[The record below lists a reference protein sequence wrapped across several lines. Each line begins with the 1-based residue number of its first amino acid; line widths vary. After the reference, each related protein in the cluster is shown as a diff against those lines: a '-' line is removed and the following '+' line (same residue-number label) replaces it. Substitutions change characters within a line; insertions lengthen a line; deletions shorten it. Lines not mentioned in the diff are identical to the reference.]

1 MFYFAGYEIDRG
13 SCSPI
18 SAILAIFAL
27 CAASKNASELL
38 ALIPDATTLIR
49 HTRELFDFLQPPM
62 PEDVLVEPKHK
73 VAVDFKGTFNIV
85 LHVVHEQNTSF
96 SWFFNILY
104 CEFVDHEVCL
114 LIIDCS

>member
-27 CAASKNASELL
+27 GGSSKNASEFL

-62 PEDVLVEPKHK
+62 PEDVLVEPEHK
-73 VAVDFKGTFNIV
+73 VAVDFKGTFKIV
-85 LHVVHEQNTSF
+85 LHVVHEQNT
-96 SWFFNILY
+96 
-104 CEFVDHEVCL
+104 
-114 LIIDCS
+114 